1 MVWAALG
8 KTLLKGKAK
17 KIAKDKLLNRKKKTN
32 KRRMS
37 VKKIMGMD
45 DKPKKGGALAVRP
58 TMDLG
63 GNIKDFDPVS
73 DTSGESDII
82 IIRKQVIQ
90 VRDILKDSYSAKK
103 EKRDDER
110 KERQRVKRQTRE
122 EKLEKP
128 KVKPKESKGMKMP
141 KPALGI
147 GNFLSW
153 LVFGLVVNKLLELMP
168 QLRKIF
174 NWLKPIINFISGI
187 FKATIGFVVGF
198 IDASYGGVAKLREGI
213 VAIGG
218 EGAGELFDK
227 FAKLFTQF
235 MNGALIAAMIGV
247 RVGLFNPFRRK
258 PKIKQPTRSFR
269 NRIRRRRNLNKRL
282 FDSRRTEKLR
292 RVKNIRKLRADK
304 LKRVKKFGRLR
315 RLARFKNFGKNILN
329 FKNLKNLKNLRGF
342 GIGMVADMGVDRL
355 FPNQAQNVAN
365 LQSRVSK
372 NLKNFKPGQTL
383 KNVGEGVTDVA
394 SKAKNV
400 AKTTAKNLSTAAKTT
415 TKNLSTT
422 AKKLTPAVKS
432 AVKTAT
438 PVVKSALKTAT
449 PVLKAGA
456 KSGLKAVSGTLS
468 AAKKIISPIV
478 KKIPFIGAL
487 IDFALNYFVFKEP
500 LGRSAFMAIGAGLG
514 AWIGGAIG
522 TLIPV
527 PFVGTAIGSFLG
539 GVGGDKLGGFIYDG
553 VFGNKENKK
562 DASTLEKDG
571 VEDKIKE
578 EKTLT
583 NRFDIETGKSYINN
597 EEVSANEYNE
607 YLELSPEERLD
618 KYGILKG
625 HSENI
630 LPNDTQSKAEG
641 LNILPND
648 TQNKAEGLDTHPSY
662 AQGGMMVVDNTTTYI
677 QPIEV

>member
-1 MVWAALG
+1 MAWAALG
-8 KTLLKGKAK
+8 KALLKGTAK
-17 KIAKDKLLNRKKKTN
+17 KIAKDKLLNRKKKRTKKQTSGKEMSAGIMN
-32 KRRMS
+32 KDNRKR
-37 VKKIMGMD
+37 
-45 DKPKKGGALAVRP
+45 GGALAVRP
-58 TMDLG
+58 TTDLV

-82 IIRKQVIQ
+82 IIRKQVIK

-103 EKRDDER
+103 EERDEER
-110 KERQRVKRQTRE
+110 KERQRVKREIRE

-128 KVKPKESKGMKMP
+128 KVKPKESKGKMP
-141 KPALGI
+141 NLKLGI

-174 NWLKPIINFISGI
+174 SWLKPIINFIGGI
-187 FKATIGFVVGF
+187 FKATMGFVVGF
-198 IDASYGGVAKLREGI
+198 INLSYAGVEKLEKAME
-213 VAIGG
+213 AIGG
-218 EGAGELFDK
+218 EGGKELFEK
-227 FAKLFTQF
+227 FGKVFTQF
-235 MNGALIAAMIGV
+235 MNGALIAAMIGA

-258 PKIKQPTRSFR
+258 PKIKQPTRNFR
-269 NRIRRRRNLNKRL
+269 NQIRRRRNLNKRL

-292 RVKNIRKLRADK
+292 RVKNIRNIRKLRADK
-304 LKRVKKFGRLR
+304 LKRVKRFGRLR
-315 RLARFKNFGKNILN
+315 KFVKTKQFLGKGIDLGKNI
-329 FKNLKNLKNLRGF
+329 
-342 GIGMVADMGVDRL
+342 
-355 FPNQAQNVAN
+355 
-365 LQSRVSK
+365 
-372 NLKNFKPGQTL
+372 
-383 KNVGEGVTDVA
+383 
-394 SKAKNV
+394 
-400 AKTTAKNLSTAAKTT
+400 
-415 TKNLSTT
+415 
-422 AKKLTPAVKS
+422 VKR
-432 AVKTAT
+432 AT
-438 PVVKSALKTAT
+438 PVVKSAVKTAT

-456 KSGLKAVSGTLS
+456 KSGLKAVSGTLR

-527 PFVGTAIGSFLG
+527 PFVGTAIGTFLG

-562 DASTLEKDG
+562 DVSTLEKDG
-571 VEDKIKE
+571 VDDKIKE

-607 YLELSPEERLD
+607 YLELSTEERLD

-630 LPNDTQSKAEG
+630 LPNDTQSKA
-641 LNILPND
+641 
-648 TQNKAEGLDTHPSY
+648 AGLDTHPSY